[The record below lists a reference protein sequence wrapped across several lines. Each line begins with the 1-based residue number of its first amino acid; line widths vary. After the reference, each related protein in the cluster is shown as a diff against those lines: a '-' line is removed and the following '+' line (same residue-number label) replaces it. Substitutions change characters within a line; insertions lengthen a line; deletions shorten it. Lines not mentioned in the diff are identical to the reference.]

1 MLRSVEPALSQRRSN
16 SVAEG
21 CLYMP
26 VYALARLAQAAQPEA
41 GAGELTTNS
50 DIVRLI
56 ADASPLAKV
65 VLLILLIFSA
75 ASWGIIL
82 YKFWTF
88 RRAERQTS
96 TFLGVFR
103 KSSKFSEVQAVCPGL
118 TESPL
123 VGLFQSGY
131 AELNAQL
138 RASQPESQKPSQ
150 APGRPTLKSLDAVDR
165 ALLRAATVE
174 MTKLES
180 RLPFLATTA
189 SVTPFIGLF
198 GTVWGIMSSFLN
210 ISVTGSSSLT
220 TVGPGIAEALIATA
234 AGLFAAIP
242 AVVFYNHFAN
252 RVKHFSNDMDDFSL
266 EFLNISER
274 NFT

>member
-1 MLRSVEPALSQRRSN
+1 
-16 SVAEG
+16 
-21 CLYMP
+21 MP
-26 VYALARLAQAAQPEA
+26 VYALARFAQAAQPEA

-50 DIVRLI
+50 DIVRLVT
-56 ADASPLAKV
+56 DASPLAKV

-88 RRAERQTS
+88 RRAERQTA

-138 RASQPESQKPSQ
+138 RAVATRAPKAVAGCRTSYTEESGRGRSGAAARGDGGDDEAREPTAVSRDDGERHALHRAVRYRVGDHELVPEYQRDRFVEPDH
-150 APGRPTLKSLDAVDR
+150 GRPRDR
-165 ALLRAATVE
+165 RSADRHGRGALRRHSGGVSST
-174 MTKLES
+174 TTS
-180 RLPFLATTA
+180 R
-189 SVTPFIGLF
+189 
-198 GTVWGIMSSFLN
+198 
-210 ISVTGSSSLT
+210 TG
-220 TVGPGIAEALIATA
+220 
-234 AGLFAAIP
+234 
-242 AVVFYNHFAN
+242 
-252 RVKHFSNDMDDFSL
+252 
-266 EFLNISER
+266 
-274 NFT
+274 

>member
-1 MLRSVEPALSQRRSN
+1 
-16 SVAEG
+16 
-21 CLYMP
+21 MP
-26 VYALARLAQAAQPEA
+26 VYALARVAQAAQPAA
-41 GAGELTTNS
+41 GAGELTAS
-50 DIVRLI
+50 PDFVRLI

-65 VLLILLIFSA
+65 VLLVLLLFSA

-88 RRAERQTS
+88 RRAERQS
-96 TFLGVFR
+96 ANFMGVFR
-103 KSSKFSEVQAVCPGL
+103 RSNKFSEVQAVCAGL
-118 TESPL
+118 GESPL

-131 AELNAQL
+131 AELNSQL
-138 RASQPESQKPSQ
+138 RTPAAADPQRPAG
-150 APGRPTLKSLDAVDR
+150 APPRPTLRSLDSVDR
-165 ALLRAATVE
+165 ALLRATTVE

-180 RLPFLATTA
+180 WVPFLATTA
-189 SVTPFIGLF
+189 SLTPFIGLF
-198 GTVWGIMSSFLN
+198 GTVWGIMSSFLS
-210 ISVTGSSSLT
+210 ISTVGSSSLQ

-242 AVVFYNHFAN
+242 AVFFYNLFTN
-252 RVKHFSNDMDDFSL
+252 RVKHFSNEMDDFSL